1 MQQKIRKELR
11 KMVALLWANKILKLE
26 KTFDQVPA
34 GLKKQ
39 VANELKSAGCEE
51 FITEEKYK

>member
-1 MQQKIRKELR
+1 
-11 KMVALLWANKILKLE
+11 MVALLWANKIIALD

-39 VANELKSAGCEE
+39 VANELKTAGCAE

>member
-1 MQQKIRKELR
+1 
-11 KMVALLWANKILKLE
+11 MVALLWANKIIALD

-39 VANELKSAGCEE
+39 VASELKIAGCDEL
-51 FITEEKYK
+51 ITEEKYK